1 MFGIIDLASL
11 PKDRYWLYRSVW
23 NRESPTL
30 HLLPHWTWPGRE
42 GEVTPVYV
50 YTSYPS
56 AELFVNGVSQG
67 VRTKSRRSNLE
78 RYRLMW
84 NDVRYEPGEVRVV
97 AYDAEGRKAAERVVR
112 TAGEARALQLSVD
125 RMTLAADGRDLAY
138 VTVGVVDR
146 AGNSVPTDRREVRV
160 EVSGAGHFRA
170 MANGDPTSLES
181 FCGPRMHLFSGQLT
195 AIVGSD
201 DRPGTARG
209 LKPSELRIAAE

>member
-1 MFGIIDLASL
+1 M
-11 PKDRYWLYRSVW
+11 
-23 NRESPTL
+23 
-30 HLLPHWTWPGRE
+30 
-42 GEVTPVYV
+42 
-50 YTSYPS
+50 
-56 AELFVNGVSQG
+56 
-67 VRTKSRRSNLE
+67 RTKSRRSNLE

>member
-1 MFGIIDLASL
+1 
-11 PKDRYWLYRSVW
+11 
-23 NRESPTL
+23 
-30 HLLPHWTWPGRE
+30 
-42 GEVTPVYV
+42 
-50 YTSYPS
+50 
-56 AELFVNGVSQG
+56 
-67 VRTKSRRSNLE
+67 
-78 RYRLMW
+78 MW